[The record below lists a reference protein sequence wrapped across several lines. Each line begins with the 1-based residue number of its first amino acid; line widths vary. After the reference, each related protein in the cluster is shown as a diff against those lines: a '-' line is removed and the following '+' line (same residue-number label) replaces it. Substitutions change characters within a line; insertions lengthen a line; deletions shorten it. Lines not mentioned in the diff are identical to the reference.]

1 MYDVVLN
8 LNENYV
14 PYAAVLIASIIQ
26 NTKEDSKLENKA
38 YHFHLLMDSISQE
51 NRDNLENLALELS
64 KIYPC
69 TLSIYILDDQL
80 FREYSMPTLNGNYLA
95 YYRLKIGSAL
105 PLSIKRCV
113 YLDVDMVVLGDLRE
127 LFEVDLQGKICGV
140 VMEGKDNDTQ
150 NILESKNKI
159 NKSIAIVSNYF
170 NSGMLLVDLDLWR
183 QENIEDR
190 AFEIVKKYYCH
201 KHDEHILNA
210 VLQGQTFKILPQW
223 NMMVFLYCR
232 AVCLNERGKINMP
245 YNRKDFNNA
254 LKNPKI
260 LHYHTHHKPWEDSK
274 IYLNYCNKFLGQYW
288 WDMVE
293 QTPIFKEKL
302 LQLKPQADSA
312 LAFQCY
318 LGYKLLRLYQKGLF
332 LTIPFYTY
340 FLIAQKDSMKI
351 EEIPLQDY
359 NLSREIGRIAFGA
372 YGKRRRGK
380 LISLPFR
387 ILHTIKNFKKNQAK
401 IFKKDS

>member
-1 MYDVVLN
+1 MLRGGGG
-8 LNENYV
+8 
-14 PYAAVLIASIIQ
+14 
-26 NTKEDSKLENKA
+26 A
-38 YHFHLLMDSISQE
+38 YNFHLLMDFVSQE
-51 NRDNLENLALELS
+51 TKEKLQNLILELS

-69 TLSIYILDDQL
+69 TLNIHILEDEI
-80 FREYSMPTLNGNYLA
+80 FRTQSLRTLNGNYLA
-95 YYRLKIGSAL
+95 YYRLRIGSAL

-113 YLDVDMVVLGDLRE
+113 YLDVDMIVLGDLRE
-127 LFEVDLQGKICGV
+127 LFKINLQGKICGV

-183 QENIEDR
+183 KENIEDR

-312 LAFQCY
+312 LAFQC
-318 LGYKLLRLYQKGLF
+318 LVGYKLLRYYQKGLF
-332 LTIPFYTY
+332 ILIPFYTY
-340 FLIAQKDSMKI
+340 FLIKNKDSI
-351 EEIPLQDY
+351 EQEEIPLKDY
-359 NLSREIGRIAFGA
+359 NLAREIGRAAFNA
-372 YGKRRRGK
+372 YHKRKKGK
-380 LISLPFR
+380 LISFPFR
-387 ILHTIKNFKKNQAK
+387 MLHIIKNFRKNQAR
-401 IFKKDS
+401 ILG